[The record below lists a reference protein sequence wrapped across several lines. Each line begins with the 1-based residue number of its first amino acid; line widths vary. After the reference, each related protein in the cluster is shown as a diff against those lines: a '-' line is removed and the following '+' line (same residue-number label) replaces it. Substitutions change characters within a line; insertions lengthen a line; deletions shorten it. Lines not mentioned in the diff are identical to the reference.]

1 MQPLTLVSLIHF
13 AGVAL
18 GLLLVLLLLTRR
30 NGNAAANRWLAAFV
44 SCLALLWTGD
54 LLEETRTVLAWPWA
68 AHTTDW
74 LIFLLGPCVWMYVRR
89 LTGLQ
94 TPGFLLWLVHAVPA
108 GLILYLLMPFYL
120 LPAATKV
127 HIVADELSQRGD
139 SLNLAVLAA
148 VIQAMGYWIASLIR
162 LQKFNA
168 FVRERYSCVAPH
180 ELKWLHVM
188 LSVTLGMWVI
198 WAAEIVFRSPWSQ
211 WLRTVTVVPGL
222 YLLAF
227 LGLRQSVAFVDADS
241 QKASTSSARY
251 ARSGLD
257 RERVPEL
264 LERLD
269 GVMRLEKPWLESAV
283 TLADLATRCGLSPH
297 NLSQLLNEE
306 LRTNFFDYI
315 NSRRVDEVKRCLADP
330 AFDNQTILQIA
341 LASGFSSK
349 TAFNTVFR
357 QRVGTTPSEF
367 RNRARREL
375 RSQSI

>member
-168 FVRERYSCVAPH
+168 FVRERY
-180 ELKWLHVM
+180 
-188 LSVTLGMWVI
+188 
-198 WAAEIVFRSPWSQ
+198 
-211 WLRTVTVVPGL
+211 
-222 YLLAF
+222 
-227 LGLRQSVAFVDADS
+227 
-241 QKASTSSARY
+241 
-251 ARSGLD
+251 
-257 RERVPEL
+257 
-264 LERLD
+264 
-269 GVMRLEKPWLESAV
+269 
-283 TLADLATRCGLSPH
+283 
-297 NLSQLLNEE
+297 
-306 LRTNFFDYI
+306 
-315 NSRRVDEVKRCLADP
+315 
-330 AFDNQTILQIA
+330 
-341 LASGFSSK
+341 
-349 TAFNTVFR
+349 
-357 QRVGTTPSEF
+357 
-367 RNRARREL
+367 
-375 RSQSI
+375 